1 MNILITGGKGFI
13 GSHLAKKYINKGH
26 NVTIITRKSP
36 KNNLQGFEDKI
47 NVIEKDVRNIKKCDI
62 KGIDKIFHCASTV
75 DNYNIFD
82 KPYIDVKTNILG
94 TIALLEA
101 CRNHNPEAEIIFTST
116 FFVNGNPEILP
127 VTDRIKENPLGLYG
141 ATKLCAEHIINTYA
155 RVFGLK
161 TKIARLSNVFG
172 IGEQNTN
179 NKKAAF
185 NRMIWLAVSNDTIKL
200 YDNGK
205 IKRDYIYIDDV
216 ISALEIIEQK
226 GRNSLDQI
234 YYVSYGRSISL
245 RNLVDIILKESGK
258 GKVEIVESPDFH
270 KAVGIDD
277 FYCDISPLIEL
288 GWQQKITITE
298 GIKKVIRQYEI
309 EKCNER

>member
-1 MNILITGGKGFI
+1 MNILITGGRGFI
-13 GSHLAKKYINKGH
+13 GSHLAKYYLNNGH
-26 NVTIITRKSP
+26 NITIITRKST

-47 NVIEKDVRNIKKCDI
+47 KIIEKDVRNINKNDI

-82 KPYIDVKTNILG
+82 KPYIDAKTNILG

-101 CRNHNPEAEIIFTST
+101 CKNHNPEVEIIFTST
-116 FFVNGNPEILP
+116 FFVNGNPDILP
-127 VTDRIKENPLGLYG
+127 VTDNIKEKPLGLYG
-141 ATKLCAEHIINTYA
+141 ATKLCAEHIINTYN

-172 IGEQNTN
+172 VGEQNTN

-185 NRMIWLAVSNDTIKL
+185 NRMIWLAVNNDTIKL

-216 ISALEIIEQK
+216 INALEIIEQK
-226 GRNSLDQI
+226 GKSSLEQI
-234 YYVSYGRSISL
+234 YYISYGQSVSL
-245 RNLVDIILKESGK
+245 KKLVDIILKEAGRGK
-258 GKVEIVESPDFH
+258 IEIIESPNFH

-288 GWQQKITITE
+288 GWGQKITIIE
-298 GIKKVIRQYEI
+298 GIKKVIQQYEI
-309 EKCNER
+309 EVCNAK